1 MTEEETKTRSSNPP
15 PDLDDHPAV
24 RAAERFAHLVGV
36 MLESLQEEIKQLRL
50 SVDRLDADVAMKNG
64 ELREVK
70 DEVLTLQNKVGRLER
85 HFASTEPP
93 EAA

>member
-1 MTEEETKTRSSNPP
+1 MTEEDTRPSNPP
-15 PDLDDHPAV
+15 PPDPDDHPAV

-36 MLESLQEEIKQLRL
+36 LLGPLREEIRQLRL
-50 SVDRLDADVAMKNG
+50 AVDRLDADVALKNG

-70 DEVLTLQNKVGRLER
+70 DEVLSIQNKIGRLER
-85 HFASTEPP
+85 ASTEPP